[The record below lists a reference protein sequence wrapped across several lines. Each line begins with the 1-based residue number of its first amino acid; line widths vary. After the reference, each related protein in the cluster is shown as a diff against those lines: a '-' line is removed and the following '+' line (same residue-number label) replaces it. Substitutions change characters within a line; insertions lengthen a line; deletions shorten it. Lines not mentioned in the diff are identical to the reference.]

1 MLSDLNTF
9 LNTVKTKSSVVIIK
23 LSDVMMIRSS
33 TMVMIR
39 VSNVVMIR
47 CSNVGVIRVYS
58 YVNVTRNA
66 LAWLG
71 MCHADVARDMFACM
85 TRWHGWGQIVS
96 EIKQI
101 KNKKPQRRTC
111 WPTYGSADVNVTR
124 DAFASLRAC

>member
-1 MLSDLNTF
+1 M
-9 LNTVKTKSSVVIIK
+9 KTKSSVVIIK

-33 TMVMIR
+33 TLVMIR

-71 MCHADVARDMFACM
+71 TRLLPCGHADVARDEPATCKRACGARDMFVC
-85 TRWHGWGQIVS
+85 TWTH
-96 EIKQI
+96 
-101 KNKKPQRRTC
+101 
-111 WPTYGSADVNVTR
+111 WPVDGHADVLTWSR
-124 DAFASLRAC
+124 CDCLPTSALISLQTDMLGSVWL